1 MGEVEACLADPV
13 YRHGTH
19 HHSGAPSHRQP
30 GHDEQLAERP
40 TERTAALR
48 STPRA
53 PLHQQRKNH
62 ERIQKRKVGSRINT
76 LSLKILIIFMVWFYM
91 GCNRAFC

>member
-1 MGEVEACLADPV
+1 MEACLADPV

-19 HHSGAPSHRQP
+19 HHSGPPSHRKP
-30 GHDEQLAERP
+30 GHDEQLAERL

-53 PLHQQRKNH
+53 PLHQQRKDH
-62 ERIQKRKVGSRINT
+62 ERIQKRKVGSRTNT
-76 LSLKILIIFMVWFYM
+76 LCFKLLIILLWYVLQ
-91 GCNRAFC
+91 GL

>member
-1 MGEVEACLADPV
+1 MGEVEACAADPV

-19 HHSGAPSHRQP
+19 HHSGAPGHRQP

-76 LSLKILIIFMVWFYM
+76 LSLKILILFYGM
-91 GCNRAFC
+91 FLHGL